1 MLMFRNLAIIF
12 VITLALP
19 IVTAYGA
26 MILPPEPLVILP
38 EDCQVPVDEEIRLE
52 LDGHI
57 PSDMIVS
64 WDVDQGGISY
74 VLPGRSAVFVAP
86 STPAVV
92 TVTASLSPAIPGF
105 TASITRQCTVK

>member
-1 MLMFRNLAIIF
+1 MFRNIAIVF

-26 MILPPEPLVILP
+26 MVLPPGPLGILP
-38 EDCQVPVDEEIRLE
+38 EDCQVTVDEEIRLE
-52 LDGHI
+52 LEGHL
-57 PSDMIVS
+57 PSDMVVS
-64 WDVDQGGISY
+64 WEVDQGGISY

-92 TVTASLSPAIPGF
+92 TVTVSISPAIPGF
-105 TASITRQCTVK
+105 TAPITRQCTVK